1 MQTQLANRIAET
13 TDSTNRSRKLSTLLQ
28 LAEAQTRQRPIRVS
42 FPLRR
47 REQCLTKRSML
58 AALRDAEFH
67 EWLAGGDDFTDAMH
81 QTVA

>member
-13 TDSTNRSRKLSTLLQ
+13 TDAANRSRKLSTFLQ
-28 LAEAQTRQRPIRVS
+28 LAQAQARQRPIRIS

-47 REQCLTKRSML
+47 REACMTKRSML
-58 AALRDAEFH
+58 AALREAEFYD
-67 EWLAGGDDFTDAMH
+67 WLAGGDDFADAMH